1 MSKPFFGKCR
11 VCLGYS
17 TSCWGKIQ
25 LILHCDTS
33 FASASRQGTNLF
45 KNFSTSLLICNLCLI
60 YKFVV
65 KPFFTCLL
73 GESKI
78 LELEKY
84 WKFWRL
90 DPCFPGDSFLL
101 ALNQFHATGLFLYP
115 KKTSENSCLHRS
127 GVFIVNFEHVS
138 HLTVVFVLIT
148 LSR

>member
-1 MSKPFFGKCR
+1 MKTSKPFFGKCR

-33 FASASRQGTNLF
+33 FASVSRQGTNLF

-101 ALNQFHATGLFLYP
+101 ALNQFHATGLFLYSL
-115 KKTSENSCLHRS
+115 KIHRKRS
-127 GVFIVNFEHVS
+127 VAWNG
-138 HLTVVFVLIT
+138 
-148 LSR
+148 LSLSNMLSKIK